1 MDPLGIYIYILLN
14 FLSTAG
20 MQEADGMPWDPA
32 YRIQWEDFRATPPDS
47 QRVAATTAS
56 GISYSYR
63 TRGQA
68 GAYQLD
74 YEVTAF
80 FYPDRSWYH
89 PELCD
94 SVVLSHEQLHF
105 YISEIY
111 ARKMR
116 DILGSRTFGP
126 NVRAEVRQVF
136 AGINRELSE
145 FQQRYDRET
154 DYSRDHE
161 AQARWNRLI
170 AERLAGRPNTP
181 NP

>member
-1 MDPLGIYIYILLN
+1 LDPVGIYIYILLS
-14 FLSTAG
+14 FVTATG
-20 MQEADGMPWDPA
+20 FQEADGMPWDPG
-32 YRIQWEDFRATPPDS
+32 YRLQWEDFRGTPPGS
-47 QRVAATTAS
+47 RRVAATTAS

-63 TRGQA
+63 TMGQE
-68 GAYQLD
+68 GAYRLD
-74 YEVTAF
+74 YEVTAY

-105 YISEIY
+105 DISEIY

-116 DILGSRTFGP
+116 NILGSRIFGP
-126 NVRAEVRQVF
+126 NVKAEVRQVF
-136 AGINRELSE
+136 AQINRELSQ
-145 FQQRYDRET
+145 FQQRYDSET

-170 AERLAGRPNTP
+170 AERLTGRSHTP